1 MRGSIAAL
9 AAASVLILMGGVAA
23 AHANY
28 VKSNP
33 ASDARL
39 TKAPTEIRV
48 TFSETPD
55 ARGSDIAVLDVSGN
69 RFDSPRWA
77 TVAISSRGPR
87 SRPSMATRR
96 KAHSHSR

>member
-1 MRGSIAAL
+1 ML
-9 AAASVLILMGGVAA
+9 LQGGVAT

-39 TKAPTEIRV
+39 AKSPSEIRV

-55 ARGSDIAVLDVSGN
+55 AAGSDLAVLDSAGKRLSTGAITSVSDEANTLRVGVPVLPEGGYLV
-69 RFDSPRWA
+69 SWTA
-77 TVAISSRGPR
+77 R
-87 SRPSMATRR
+87 SA
-96 KAHSHSR
+96 